1 MDAGERQPR
10 IRSSTPAIKSRLIG
24 YGRTLLR
31 GDLFI
36 PRMVGYLASAPSASF
51 AQSSVPVRAEDSLA
65 VFSRSGAHDALL
77 AAANATG
84 VRLPKRVSRGG
95 GR

>member
-1 MDAGERQPR
+1 MGTGITLQARRRPGELRGDGRGGAAAR

-65 VFSRSGAHDALL
+65 VLTVLWIGFQ
-77 AAANATG
+77 
-84 VRLPKRVSRGG
+84 P
-95 GR
+95 